1 VTQANHADLCK
12 KGFARAGAEGVSIR
26 LTTSPAWSAWRGGQE
41 LFQMREIH
49 AGRGQSRSQKPL
61 CFGLFSLWHELCQR
75 SIKARSSSGDGGA
88 ARGTTKELEE
98 PERPMKTSHIEQ
110 RAFTLIE
117 LLVVIA
123 IIAILAA
130 LLLPALAKAKE
141 KAHRIHC
148 TSNLKQIGL
157 GMKTWAMDFNDRYPM
172 QVPAGE
178 GGPPNQSAFAVAPYG
193 ATYTYQIFGA
203 LSNELS
209 TPKIL
214 VCPSD
219 DRTAHTN
226 FNTLPGNSAAGVWLA
241 NANISFF
248 VGKDAQDSNP
258 QMLLVGDRNVV
269 GKAPGGTL
277 PNPIPGGGYGNVGAL
292 ALGTNFNA
300 GAQTPA
306 WTDKVHRGNGN
317 VLLSDGSAQQVS
329 SSRLRDL
336 LRSTGDTSGAPS
348 SPGPNT
354 ILFPN

>member
-1 VTQANHADLCK
+1 
-12 KGFARAGAEGVSIR
+12 
-26 LTTSPAWSAWRGGQE
+26 
-41 LFQMREIH
+41 
-49 AGRGQSRSQKPL
+49 
-61 CFGLFSLWHELCQR
+61 
-75 SIKARSSSGDGGA
+75 
-88 ARGTTKELEE
+88 
-98 PERPMKTSHIEQ
+98 MKTLHTEQ

-141 KAHRIHC
+141 RAHRIHC

-157 GMKTWAMDFNDRYPM
+157 GLKTWAMDFNDRYPM
-172 QVPAGE
+172 QVPASE
-178 GGPPNQSAFAVAPYG
+178 GGPPNQSAFAAAPYG
-193 ATYTYQIFGA
+193 AAYTYQIFGA

-219 DRTAHTN
+219 ERTAHDN
-226 FNTLPGNSAAGVWLA
+226 FNMLAGNSAAGVWLA

-258 QMLLVGDRNVV
+258 QMLLVGDRNLV
-269 GKAPGGTL
+269 GQAPGGTV
-277 PNPIPGGGYGNVGAL
+277 PNPVPGGGYGNVGAV

-306 WTDKVHRGNGN
+306 WTDKLHRGNGN
-317 VLLSDGSAQQVS
+317 VLLSDGSAQQVT

-336 LRSTGDTSGAPS
+336 LRNSGDTSGAPS